1 MRYRVINHEPNPV
14 GEARVGDSG
23 IVEAKLST
31 TLSKNREDGM

>member
-1 MRYRVINHEPNPV
+1 MGHQVINHEPNPV
-14 GEARVGDSG
+14 EETRGGDSD